1 MKFNNILKV
10 EQNCI
15 SKVYEIL
22 NMYNIKGK
30 ILFVTDSMVDNLY
43 GKEVFDQVKKLGEIQ
58 KEYVNNNTIEYSM
71 KLAEKVISNDIN
83 YIVGL
88 GGGRV
93 LDVCKYAAY
102 VSKRIFISIPTTIA
116 NDGIASPIAVLK
128 RNDGKPKS
136 LGCSIPEIIIIDT
149 NLIQN
154 SPIQLIKAGIGDTIS
169 NYMALIDWEFACEKN
184 KDTMNGFA
192 YIMAKNSLDALMNTD
207 FNEIC
212 HEFINVLADSLV
224 LSGIA
229 MEFAGSSRPVSGSE
243 HLFSHALDYYSEVNN
258 LHGIQVALGTIAILK
273 LLNFEYKHLL
283 NYLNRFKVDINPKR
297 LGITQDIFVKCMQ
310 NATKM
315 RDNRYTYLHEI
326 NLDTQILK
334 NLYNELVEEL

>member
-192 YIMAKNSLDALMNTD
+192 YIMAKNSLDALMNTEFD
-207 FNEIC
+207 EIC
-212 HEFINVLADSLV
+212 PEFINVLANSLV

-243 HLFSHALDYYSEVNN
+243 HLFSHALDYYCEANN

-273 LLNFEYKHLL
+273 LLDFEYKHLL
-283 NYLNRFKVDINPKR
+283 NYLNRFQVDINPKR
-297 LGITQDIFVKCMQ
+297 IGITQDIFIKCMQ

-315 RDNRYTYLHEI
+315 RNNRYTYLHEV

-334 NLYNELVEEL
+334 KLYNELVEEL